1 MENQRNPNKLKIN
14 KHICIN
20 WHYKAMRIDDEI
32 QSTNFEDNYQKAVIN
47 VAYTASWL
55 SNLMRGEFERYN
67 LTQQQFN
74 ILRILRGQYPKPA
87 TVNLLKERMID
98 KMSDASRIVDRLVQ
112 KGLVSRCTNTKDRR
126 AVDIRISDE
135 GLVLLAKIDSE
146 FKSRDFL
153 KNNISEEDAGKLSD
167 LLDKL
172 RG

>member
-1 MENQRNPNKLKIN
+1 
-14 KHICIN
+14 
-20 WHYKAMRIDDEI
+20 MRIDDEI
-32 QSTNFEDNYQKAVIN
+32 QSSKFEDNYQKVVIN
-47 VAYTASWL
+47 ISYTEGWL
-55 SNLMRGEFERYN
+55 KNTFNCHFEKHN

-112 KGLVSRCTNTKDRR
+112 KEMITRCTNNKDRR
-126 AVDIRISDE
+126 AVDIRISE
-135 GLVLLAKIDSE
+135 KGLEILSIMDGE
-146 FKSRDFL
+146 FKTKEIL
-153 KNNISEEDAGKLSD
+153 QKNLSPEEAAQLSD